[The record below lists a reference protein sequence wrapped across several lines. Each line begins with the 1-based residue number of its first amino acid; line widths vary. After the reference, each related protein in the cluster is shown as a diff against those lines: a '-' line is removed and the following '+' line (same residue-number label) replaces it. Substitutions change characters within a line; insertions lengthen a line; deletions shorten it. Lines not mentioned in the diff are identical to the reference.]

1 MIKKSVRKRVCLMIM
16 MLIMGV
22 SLHAQERR
30 AGSVEAFFSPTYI
43 AAKHLEFSSE
53 SAVDF
58 NERLGW
64 NFGLGYN
71 INDYFAASMIFT
83 NSNGTYRAQG
93 KDSSGDLKSVT
104 ENMYSHTMTA
114 EVTYHLFK
122 GPLTPYLSANIG
134 IAFID
139 TGVLDE
145 SVDYEKH
152 YAYRE
157 MSYGAAAGL
166 RYDFENVL
174 YLKGGIGANVVNFNA
189 EDTPLFT
196 IYQLSVGARF

>member
-1 MIKKSVRKRVCLMIM
+1 MIKETVMKRVALVVMVFM
-16 MLIMGV
+16 MGI
-22 SLHAQERR
+22 SLHAKERR
-30 AGSVEAFFSPTYI
+30 SGSVEAFFSPNYI

-53 SAVDF
+53 STVDF

-83 NSNGTYRAQG
+83 NSNGTYTAQG
-93 KDSSGDLKSVT
+93 KDSSGNLKSVS

-114 EVTYHLFK
+114 EVTYHLLK